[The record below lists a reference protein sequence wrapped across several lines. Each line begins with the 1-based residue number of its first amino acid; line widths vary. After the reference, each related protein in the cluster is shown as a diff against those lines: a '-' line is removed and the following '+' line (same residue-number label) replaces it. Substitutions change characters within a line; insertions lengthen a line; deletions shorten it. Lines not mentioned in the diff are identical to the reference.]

1 MNRVELLFLFKAN
14 EASRSPQ
21 CKTMR
26 GSSRKP
32 REDARIAAIRFRSVI
47 TASEG
52 KKLNSPTHLAASSEL
67 VRRLIPELGAQRG
80 LHGGHRSVRS
90 ARHRGG
96 RGRWDEKRAGET

>member
-47 TASEG
+47 TAAEG

-67 VRRLIPELGAQRG
+67 RRLIPELSAHRG
-80 LHGGHRSVRS
+80 LHGGHQNVRS
-90 ARHRGG
+90 ARHHGG
-96 RGRWDEKRAGET
+96 RGRWDEKRARET